1 MYAQNQVVF
10 VDKGEDAGLKPG
22 NRLHVIRKGDAW
34 HATQPS
40 KSAAKRIALE
50 DESPAS
56 TESVPHPRDE
66 QTLPEEVMAE
76 LRVISTRKGS
86 AMCLVTQSRRELAPG
101 DKAIARK
108 GY

>member
-50 DESPAS
+50 DESPAA
-56 TESVPHPRDE
+56 TENVPHPRDE